1 MINELQAGGIQ
12 QPDNQ
17 MPTTETERRQIP
29 EELARKFRN
38 LTQQDL
44 DGEVPGN
51 TGRQDQGASG
61 GMRAEG
67 RDLFSGLSSSKPR
80 LSSSMPA
87 GSAATAQNTSLT
99 QQDLDGEVPGNT
111 GRQDQGASGGMRAEG
126 RDLFSGLSSSKP
138 RLSSSMPAG
147 SAATA
152 QNTSL
157 TPENLRRLQEG
168 LMSGS
173 GNGSGAQTGNGG
185 KEGMSELSSI
195 FSGLMS
201 AQGATAPAVQTAPAV
216 EAQQGPAVLPDSEL
230 SKLQEMCSSM
240 VERILV
246 SDPSS
251 TAGSRLIMQMSSSSP
266 LAGTE
271 ILMTRSNDGTLAVV
285 INAGSKEQYRL
296 LNDAREKLEN
306 RLERLEKGMFTVQIT
321 QPEDS

>member
-67 RDLFSGLSSSKPR
+67 RDLFSGLSSS
-80 LSSSMPA
+80 
-87 GSAATAQNTSLT
+87 
-99 QQDLDGEVPGNT
+99 E
-111 GRQDQGASGGMRAEG
+111 
-126 RDLFSGLSSSKP
+126 P

-173 GNGSGAQTGNGG
+173 GNGNGSGSGAQTGNGG

-201 AQGATAPAVQTAPAV
+201 AQEATAPAVQTAPAV

-296 LNDAREKLEN
+296 LNDAREKLES